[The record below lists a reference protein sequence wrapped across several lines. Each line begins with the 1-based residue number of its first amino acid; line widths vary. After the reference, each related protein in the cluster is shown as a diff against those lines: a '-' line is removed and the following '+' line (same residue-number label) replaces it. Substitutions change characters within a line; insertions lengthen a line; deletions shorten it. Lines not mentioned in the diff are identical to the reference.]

1 MSKIKLKHITI
12 PVKTYNKFKRYAQIA
27 DIKMYQLADAA
38 INEYLKNH
46 PLPEEKQNEWIQDLI
61 KTA

>member
-1 MSKIKLKHITI
+1 MSQVKLKHVTIT
-12 PVKTYNKFKRYAQIA
+12 KETYDKFKRYAQIA

-61 KTA
+61 KTV